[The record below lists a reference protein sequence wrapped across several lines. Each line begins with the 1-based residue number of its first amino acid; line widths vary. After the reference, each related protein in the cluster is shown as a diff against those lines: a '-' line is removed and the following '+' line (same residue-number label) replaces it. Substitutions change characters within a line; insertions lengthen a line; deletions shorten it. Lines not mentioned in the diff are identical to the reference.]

1 LIRFLETKRQSY
13 PRLYFLANEELL
25 QIFGKQDEIIVSI
38 AAGIEKVFL
47 SNLFLGIDRLKV
59 TGKSNQITAMISKE
73 KEEVE
78 LWFAV
83 STSAALDLWLKKFED
98 SMQRTIKH

>member
-1 LIRFLETKRQSY
+1 
-13 PRLYFLANEELL
+13 
-25 QIFGKQDEIIVSI
+25 
-38 AAGIEKVFL
+38 
-47 SNLFLGIDRLKV
+47 
-59 TGKSNQITAMISKE
+59 MISKE

-98 SMQRTIKH
+98 SM